1 VPNFKNI
8 REQLLQA
15 ERVASDLETV
25 AALDQS
31 LASQAKANISKAK
44 ESQIL
49 QKMAELPIEN
59 MRDATE
65 SRVRTETLRKF
76 GITNVASVYLSTE
89 EQLERISGISEEAAK
104 ELKFIAEQMYAAI
117 SDSISYGIKIENL
130 TVDDLNL
137 LENVQGLELI
147 RSDLRG
153 NHTRIKPLAEKL
165 KNSIAETKPLKS
177 RIRWIFAGADKRNK
191 ALDAISNIAMVLGEP
206 TTMVLADLAK
216 QAFNHYESKAQEPVV
231 EDFKKRSSDYY
242 AVLEDVGGGNLKV
255 GHKHFD
261 EELIGKIEAEN
272 LDTSLIKATLRKY
285 QIFGG
290 KFALT
295 QNRVILGDEMGLGK
309 TMQAL
314 MVLSQRKSQ
323 GAERFLVVCPASVLV
338 NWAREIESRSDLNFV
353 KIHGE
358 EQKSGLALWRSNAG
372 VGLTTFDTLKAFD
385 LTDDEI
391 QALGVDTV
399 VVDEAHY
406 VKNMETGRTRTIT
419 RWLDR
424 SPRVLFMTGTPLE
437 NRVSEFINLT
447 SLLDINF
454 SKQLNHAALS
464 AGPDAF
470 RHHAAPIYLRRNA
483 NEVLKELPELIEI
496 REYCTWDGADYESYV
511 KATTSGNFMGMRRA
525 GMMPVREGVKSSKM
539 ERLLEIAGE
548 AFAGGQKV
556 IVFSYFKDVLNVVSQ
571 ALGDRALGPITGSVS
586 PQQRQ
591 ALVDTFTQSTEPLAL
606 VGQIQ
611 AAGTGLNIQ
620 AASVVIICE
629 PQVKPS
635 LEVQAIARAHR
646 MGQVRSVQ
654 VHRLLIPEGIDDL
667 MTNML
672 ARKQEEF
679 DAYARDSALANSS
692 VTAKDVDEESIAKVF
707 VLEERKRLGIE
718 SKKEITIDED
728 D

>member
-1 VPNFKNI
+1 MPNFKNI

>member
-1 VPNFKNI
+1 MPNFKNI

-15 ERVASDLETV
+15 ERVASELETV

-89 EQLERISGISEEAAK
+89 EQLERISGISAEVSK

-216 QAFNHYESKAQEPVV
+216 QAFNHYESKSQEPVV

-255 GHKHFD
+255 GHQHFD
-261 EELIGKIEAEN
+261 EELIGKIEAEK

-496 REYCTWDGADYESYV
+496 REYCNWEGADYESYV
-511 KATTSGNFMGMRRA
+511 KATTAGNFMGMRRA
-525 GMMPVREGVKSSKM
+525 GMMPLREGINSSKM
-539 ERLLEIAGE
+539 ERLLEIARE
-548 AFAGGQKV
+548 AFSGGQKV
-556 IVFSYFKDVLNVVSQ
+556 IVFSYFKDVLNVVTQ
-571 ALGDRALGPITGSVS
+571 ALGDKALGPITGSVS

-629 PQVKPS
+629 PQIKPS

-672 ARKQEEF
+672 TLNHRVGGSNPSQP
-679 DAYARDSALANSS
+679 
-692 VTAKDVDEESIAKVF
+692 T
-707 VLEERKRLGIE
+707 
-718 SKKEITIDED
+718 
-728 D
+728 

>member
-1 VPNFKNI
+1 MPNFKNI
-8 REQLLQA
+8 REQLQQA
-15 ERVASDLETV
+15 EAVASELEVV

-31 LASQAKANISKAK
+31 LASQAKANITKAK

-49 QKMAELPIEN
+49 QKLAELPIEN

-65 SRVRTETLRKF
+65 STVRVETLRKF

-89 EQLERISGISEEAAK
+89 EHLERISGISKETAK
-104 ELKFIAEQMYAAI
+104 ELKFISEQMFAAV
-117 SDSISYGIKIENL
+117 SDSIAYGIKVENL
-130 TVDDLNL
+130 TVADLNL
-137 LENVQGLELI
+137 LENVQGLEIL
-147 RSDLRG
+147 RTDLRG

-165 KNSIAETKPLKS
+165 KQSLSETKPLKS
-177 RIRWIFAGADKRNK
+177 RIRWIFAGAEKRNK
-191 ALDAISNIAMVLGEP
+191 ALEAISNIAMVLGEP

-216 QAFNHYESKAQEPVV
+216 QAFNHYENKSTEPVV

-242 AVLEDVGGGNLKV
+242 AVLEDVSGSNMKV
-255 GHKHFD
+255 GNKHFD
-261 EELIGKIEAEN
+261 DQLLEKIESEE

-285 QIFGG
+285 QVFGG

-314 MVLSQRKSQ
+314 TVLAQRNTQ
-323 GAERFLVVCPASVLV
+323 GANRFLIVCPASVLV
-338 NWAREIESRSDLNFV
+338 NWQREIESRSNLNFI
-353 KIHGE
+353 KIHGD
-358 EQKSGLALWRSNAG
+358 EQKSGLANWKESAG
-372 VGLTTFDTLKAFD
+372 IGLTTFDTLKAFD

-391 QALGVDTV
+391 QELGVDTV

-406 VKNMETGRTRTIT
+406 VKNLETGRTRTIT

-424 SPRVLFMTGTPLE
+424 APRVLFMTGTPLE

-447 SLLDINF
+447 SLLDRNF

-470 RHHAAPIYLRRNA
+470 RHHAAPIYLRRNVV
-483 NEVLKELPELIEI
+483 EVLKELPELIEI
-496 REYCTWDGADYESYV
+496 EEFCSWDGADYESYI
-511 KATTSGNFMGMRRA
+511 KSTAAGNFMGMRRA
-525 GMMPVREGVKSSKM
+525 GMMPIREGLNSSKM
-539 ERLLEIAGE
+539 ERLLEIANE
-548 AFAGGQKV
+548 AFASGQKV
-556 IVFSYFKDVLNVVSQ
+556 IVFSYFRDVLNEVSRVL
-571 ALGDRALGPITGSVS
+571 AEKTLGPITGSVS

-591 ALVDTFTQSTEPLAL
+591 ALVDKFTDSVEPMAL

-620 AASVVIICE
+620 AASVIIICE
-629 PQVKPS
+629 PQIKPS

-672 ARKQEEF
+672 RRKQEEF
-679 DAYARDSALANSS
+679 DTYARDSALANSS
-692 VTAKDVDEESIAKVF
+692 ISAKDINEESVAKVF
-707 VLEERKRLGIE
+707 VLEERKRLGIKSDSQVIIE
-718 SKKEITIDED
+718 EDE
-728 D
+728 